1 MQSVTDRSK
10 PVNQRMS
17 CANLSTIDIKESMFE
32 TNGVSFNP
40 SKLDIACSGRRK
52 VVAEAVVKML
62 QKIADISN
70 SSIAKNADGLLSNKS
85 ADIHSKWAVKSNSR
99 LPSDKYKL
107 LY

>member
-10 PVNQRMS
+10 PVNQRMG
-17 CANLSTIDIKESMFE
+17 CANLSPIDIKESMFE

-40 SKLDIACSGRRK
+40 SKLDVACDERK
-52 VVAEAVVKML
+52 VVVEAVVKML
-62 QKIADISN
+62 EKIADISN
-70 SSIAKNADGLLSNKS
+70 SSIVKNTDGCLSNKS
-85 ADIHSKWAVKSNSR
+85 ADIHSKWAVKTKSR